1 VVIGLYRY
9 PFHYLFIDRRE
20 IVTDLIYAIALYL
33 ALFASL
39 LILIRRQWTLNL
51 LTLAVQFLCLF
62 PILRSYLPFQPALIQ
77 PFTGLMVTLILYLT
91 LLNVGG
97 IKRIDLRQRPTSGEL
112 FRALAGILLLS
123 LLRAFIPQL
132 QPAVFPTVPSTYLFL
147 SLGLLVL
154 GILQLGTTREPFYL
168 AIGILT
174 FLTGFQLLYN
184 RLDFSLMLEALLV
197 AVNLLLA
204 IVGAF
209 FIVKDAEGEAV

>member
-1 VVIGLYRY
+1 MSGILY
-9 PFHYLFIDRRE
+9 
-20 IVTDLIYAIALYL
+20 TIALYL
-33 ALFASL
+33 ALFAAL

-51 LTLAVQFLCLF
+51 IALAVQFLCLF
-62 PILRSYLPFQPALIQ
+62 PILRSFLPLQLAIIQ

-91 LLNVGG
+91 LINVGG
-97 IKRIDLRQRPTSGEL
+97 IKRVDLRQRPTSGEF

-132 QPAVFPTVPSTYLFL
+132 QPAVFPSVPGTYLYL

-174 FLTGFQLLYN
+174 FLTGFQLLYQQ
-184 RLDFSLMLEALLV
+184 LDLSLMLEAFLV

-209 FIVKDAEGEAV
+209 FIVKDAEGDAS

>member
-1 VVIGLYRY
+1 
-9 PFHYLFIDRRE
+9 
-20 IVTDLIYAIALYL
+20 VTDPINTIALYL
-33 ALFASL
+33 ALFGSL
-39 LILIRRQWTLNL
+39 LILTRRQWTLNL
-51 LTLAVQFLCLF
+51 IALTIQFLCLF
-62 PILRSYLPFQPALIQ
+62 PILCSFLPLQLAIIQ

-91 LLNVGG
+91 LINVGG
-97 IKRIDLRQRPTSGEL
+97 IKRINLKLLPTSGEV

-132 QPAVFPTVPSTYLFL
+132 QPAVFPTVPNTYLFL
-147 SLGLLVL
+147 SLSLLVL

-184 RLDFSLMLEALLV
+184 QLDFSLMLEALLV

-204 IVGAF
+204 IVGSF
-209 FIVKDAEGEAV
+209 FIVKDAEGEES

>member
-1 VVIGLYRY
+1 MSGILY
-9 PFHYLFIDRRE
+9 
-20 IVTDLIYAIALYL
+20 TIALYL
-33 ALFASL
+33 ALFAAL

-51 LTLAVQFLCLF
+51 IALAVQFLCLF
-62 PILRSYLPFQPALIQ
+62 PILRSFLPLQLAIIQ

-97 IKRIDLRQRPTSGEL
+97 IKRVNLRQRPTSGEI

-184 RLDFSLMLEALLV
+184 RLDLSLMLEALLV